1 MNSALL
7 GLASAVSLGA
17 ADFMARF
24 STRALGAILNYTY
37 VLLIGVI
44 GTTLWLFATDQ
55 VLVWSPLGVAIA
67 VLHGVSVALMCVLLY
82 IGIAR
87 GPIAVVAPIV
97 AAHPAL
103 VLAVNVL
110 MGMHP
115 SAMQWAAMVVVI
127 AGGILIA
134 RSSAPE
140 EGAGAAEANRTTT
153 LLIAFGAC
161 LAYVAIVLTAQA
173 ATPLIGAFQTM
184 WIGRVAGLVLLGGIL
199 IVQRA
204 PLAVP
209 REWVPFVGLQGGL
222 DSLGY
227 LTFLVGANSAA
238 PYVTMVLAS
247 AFSVVTV
254 VLARLVLHESIS
266 KMQWVAIA
274 LIAVGAAVL
283 TAS

>member
-1 MNSALL
+1 MIPAFF
-7 GLASAVSLGA
+7 GLAAALSLGA

-24 STRALGAILNYTY
+24 SSRALGAMLTYAY
-37 VLLIGVI
+37 VLLIGAI
-44 GTTLWLFATDQ
+44 GTTVWLFATDQ

-67 VLHGVSVALMCVLLY
+67 VLHGVSVVVMCVLLY

-115 SAMQWAAMVVVI
+115 SAMQWAAMTIVI
-127 AGGILIA
+127 AGGVLIA
-134 RSSAPE
+134 RSGDTGK
-140 EGAGAAEANRTTT
+140 GAGAAAANRTT
-153 LLIAFGAC
+153 LLIALAAC
-161 LAYVAIVLTAQA
+161 LAYVAIVLTAQG

-184 WIGRVAGLVLLGGIL
+184 WIGRVAGLVLLGGVL

-204 PLAVP
+204 RLAVP

-227 LTFLVGANSAA
+227 LTFLAGSNSAA
-238 PYVTMVLAS
+238 PYVTMVIAS

-254 VLARLVLHESIS
+254 VLARLFLHEPIS